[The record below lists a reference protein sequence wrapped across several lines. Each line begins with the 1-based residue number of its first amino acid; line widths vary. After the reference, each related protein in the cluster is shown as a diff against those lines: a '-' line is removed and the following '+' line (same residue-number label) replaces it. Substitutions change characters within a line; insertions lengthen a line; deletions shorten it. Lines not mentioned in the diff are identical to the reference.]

1 VVQKSLTQKVLEVN
15 IKDMMKSKQM
25 LAAKRTSMLR
35 KGKIMTPVYNLGA
48 IKAMTLEENPNATT
62 MMVDGKEMPIKKLDD
77 KGKGRLGLQTYK
89 LPPKGDRPDPTYEG
103 TDYFG
108 PKGVSRDK
116 AEGIDA
122 QFVMDVAVG
131 SKGAQNAK
139 GGLIRIPGQTGQVSD
154 YKTEAMNDAL
164 ATGKGPKKFHFLHA
178 KKNPLNKL
186 GCDCESKGMKKFSC
200 VDKPTSDGRSTSSAF
215 QSNCMGKR
223 K

>member
-1 VVQKSLTQKVLEVN
+1 
-15 IKDMMKSKQM
+15 MMKSKQM
-25 LAAKRTSMLR
+25 LAARRTSMLR
-35 KGKIMTPVYNLGA
+35 KGKVMTPVYNLGA
-48 IKAMTLEENPNATT
+48 IKAMTLEKDPNATT
-62 MMVDGKEMPIKKLDD
+62 MMVDGKQMPIRKL
-77 KGKGRLGLQTYK
+77 
-89 LPPKGDRPDPTYEG
+89 GDRPDPTYEG

-116 AEGIDA
+116 AEPATTMFNNITSGKPMSKGIDA

-131 SKGAQNAK
+131 SKKTQNPK
-139 GGLIRIPGQTGQVSD
+139 DGLVRIPGQTGQTSD

-186 GCDCESKGMKKFSC
+186 ACDCESKGMKKFSC
-200 VDKPTSDGRSTSSAF
+200 VDKPTTDGRSTSSAF
-215 QSNCMGKR
+215 QSHCMGKR

>member
-1 VVQKSLTQKVLEVN
+1 
-15 IKDMMKSKQM
+15 M

-35 KGKIMTPVYNLGA
+35 TGKVMTPTPVYNLGF
-48 IKAMTLEENPNATT
+48 IKAKTLEKDPNATT
-62 MMVDGKEMPIKKLDD
+62 MMVDGKEMPIKKLDG
-77 KGKGRLGLQTYK
+77 KGEGRLGLQTK
-89 LPPKGDRPDPTYEG
+89 MLPPKPDRPDPTYEG

-108 PKGVSRDK
+108 PKGVSRDI
-116 AEGIDA
+116 AEP
-122 QFVMDVAVG
+122 
-131 SKGAQNAK
+131 
-139 GGLIRIPGQTGQVSD
+139 RIPGQTGQTSD
-154 YKTEAMNDAL
+154 YKREAMNDAL
-164 ATGKGPKKFHFLHA
+164 ATGKGPQKFHFLHA

>member
-1 VVQKSLTQKVLEVN
+1 VLEVN
-15 IKDMMKSKQM
+15 IKDMMKSKQI

-35 KGKIMTPVYNLGA
+35 KGKVMTPVFNLGA
-48 IKAMTLEENPNATT
+48 IKAMTLEKDPNATT
-62 MMVDGKEMPIKKLDD
+62 MMVDGKEMPIFKKL
-77 KGKGRLGLQTYK
+77 
-89 LPPKGDRPDPTYEG
+89 GDRPDPTYEG

-116 AEGIDA
+116 AEP
-122 QFVMDVAVG
+122 
-131 SKGAQNAK
+131 
-139 GGLIRIPGQTGQVSD
+139 RIPGQTGQTSD

-164 ATGKGPKKFHFLHA
+164 ATGKGPQKFHFLHA

-186 GCDCESKGMKKFSC
+186 DCDCESKGMKKFSC

>member
-1 VVQKSLTQKVLEVN
+1 VLEVN

-35 KGKIMTPVYNLGA
+35 TGKVMTPTPVYNLGF
-48 IKAMTLEENPNATT
+48 IKAKTLEENPNATT
-62 MMVDGKEMPIKKLDD
+62 MMVDGKEMPIKKLDG
-77 KGKGRLGLQTYK
+77 KGEGRLGLQTK
-89 LPPKGDRPDPTYEG
+89 MLPPKPDRPDPTYEG

-108 PKGVSRDK
+108 PKGVSRDQ
-116 AEGIDA
+116 AEGINS
-122 QFVMDVAVG
+122 QFIMDVAVG
-131 SKGAQNAK
+131 SKKSQNAK
-139 GGLIRIPGQTGQVSD
+139 GGLVRIPGQTGQTSD

-164 ATGKGPKKFHFLHA
+164 ATGKGPQKFHFLHA

>member
-1 VVQKSLTQKVLEVN
+1 
-15 IKDMMKSKQM
+15 MMKSKRM
-25 LAAKRTSMLR
+25 LADNRTSMLR
-35 KGKIMTPVYNLGA
+35 KGKVMTPVYNLGA
-48 IKAMTLEENPNATT
+48 IKAMTLEEDPNATT
-62 MMVDGKEMPIKKLDD
+62 MMVNGKEMPIKKL
-77 KGKGRLGLQTYK
+77 
-89 LPPKGDRPDPTYEG
+89 GDRPDPTYEG

-116 AEGIDA
+116 AEPTTTMSSNTTSGKPITKGLDA

-131 SKGAQNAK
+131 SKKTQNPK
-139 GGLIRIPGQTGQVSD
+139 GGLVRIQGQTGQTSD
-154 YKTEAMNDAL
+154 YKREAMNDAL
-164 ATGKGPKKFHFLHA
+164 ATGKGPQKFHFLHA

-186 GCDCESKGMKKFSC
+186 ACDCESKGMKKFSC